1 MLRVKVVY
9 EMTFLLQVGGLG
21 DVITGLSK
29 ALQRRG
35 HLVEIVLPKYDCMQ
49 YNRIK
54 DLRVCH
60 DFRSINLM
68 NE

>member
-1 MLRVKVVY
+1 
-9 EMTFLLQVGGLG
+9 MTFILQVGGLG

-29 ALQRRG
+29 ALQSRG

-54 DLRVCH
+54 DLRVCLIL
-60 DFRSINLM
+60 RIKLM
-68 NE
+68 KE